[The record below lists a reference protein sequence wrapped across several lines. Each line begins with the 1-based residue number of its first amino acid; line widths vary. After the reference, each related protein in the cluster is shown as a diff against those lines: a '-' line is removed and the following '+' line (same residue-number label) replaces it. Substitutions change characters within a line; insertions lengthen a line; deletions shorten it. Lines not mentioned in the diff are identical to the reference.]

1 MVSPVLLALDYPDLN
16 QARSMAM
23 KMAQHVAGFK
33 VGLELIL
40 AEGAHSIGEVASIG
54 LPVFAD
60 VKLHDIP
67 NTVAGATRA
76 VAGWGA
82 RWVTVHGIGGGEMIE
97 AAVEGFESAGG
108 PTDGV
113 LVVTVLTSLD
123 DLSLVETGVS
133 DDVRGQVA
141 RITSLASRSGAGG
154 VVCPPNEVGTAK
166 TAAGE
171 LTVVT
176 PGIRGGGSHHDQ
188 KLVTTPK
195 AALEAGADYLVVG
208 RAVTASPD
216 PVAALRSLM
225 GAS

>member
-1 MVSPVLLALDYPDLN
+1 MVSPVLLALDFPDLDR
-16 QARSMAM
+16 AKSMAVR
-23 KMAQHVAGFK
+23 MAHHVAGFK

-40 AEGAHSIGEVASIG
+40 AEGTHSIGEVGSVG

-67 NTVAGATRA
+67 NTVAGASKALAR
-76 VAGWGA
+76 WGA
-82 RWVTVHGIGGGEMIE
+82 RWVTVHGTGGGEMIE
-97 AAVEGFESAGG
+97 AAVDGFGAA
-108 PTDGV
+108 DGV

-123 DLSLVETGVS
+123 DLTLVATGVS
-133 DDVRGQVA
+133 DDVGGQVA

-166 TAAGE
+166 ATARE
-171 LTVVT
+171 LTVVA
-176 PGIRGGGSHHDQ
+176 PGIRGLGSHHDQ
-188 KLVTTPK
+188 RLVTTPK

-216 PVAALRSLM
+216 PVAALMSLM
-225 GAS
+225 EA